1 MNTSEVI
8 SYFGSA
14 KQAAKALGITKQAVS
29 AWGASVPIGRAFQIE
44 ILSNGAL
51 KAPRPDQDQGRAA

>member
-14 KQAAKALGITKQAVS
+14 RKAAEALGITKQAVS
-29 AWGASVPIGRAFQIE
+29 AWGSVVPIGRAFQIE
-44 ILSNGAL
+44 ILSSGAL
-51 KAPRPDQDQGRAA
+51 KAPRPDQGRAA